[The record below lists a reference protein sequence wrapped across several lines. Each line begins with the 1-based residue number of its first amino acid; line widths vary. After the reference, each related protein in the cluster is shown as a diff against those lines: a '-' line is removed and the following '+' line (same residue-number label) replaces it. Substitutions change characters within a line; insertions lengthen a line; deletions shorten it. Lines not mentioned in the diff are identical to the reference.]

1 MDHPY
6 SVDPVLDGLEGV
18 RTRLGS
24 SIEIMPGPALL
35 QLPGRYVCHTED
47 EPLLKSTR
55 CDDIGQAMQHVYD
68 HVAMRLNQNGCG
80 DGLVFDRWTERIV
93 AVFGHVDTITIGG
106 QEVIVVGTKPM
117 PTEAEQQRMRLLVEA
132 WDRQERGV
140 NPPFIWNTCGG

>member
-1 MDHPY
+1 MHDGFERIRERFGP
-6 SVDPVLDGLEGV
+6 SVCFEAHS
-18 RTRLGS
+18 T
-24 SIEIMPGPALL
+24 LL
-35 QLPGRYVCHTED
+35 QLPGRYICHIED
-47 EPLLKSTR
+47 EPSLLSTR

-93 AVFGHVDTITIGG
+93 AVVGHVDTITIGG

-132 WDRQERGV
+132 CDRQE